1 MDGFTHFYSQFRR
14 LVPLAPAA
22 RIERGATQCGDF
34 HRQQAGEW
42 RSDHCRSGAPPEIR
56 PAQSCPPL
64 GGGGWGAGHQ
74 RATRCLPGA
83 RQPSSAAAGSWPNH
97 LGIHSMQ
104 PLRKA
109 SWGSWT
115 RKIAPGAQMAL
126 TTSFA
131 GTCWWEWQRLSRPS
145 NDSPSGRNAPFHPE
159 LWR

>member
-1 MDGFTHFYSQFRR
+1 MDGFTHFYSQIRR

-22 RIERGATQCGDF
+22 CIEPGATQCGDF
-34 HRQQAGEW
+34 HRQQAGN
-42 RSDHCRSGAPPEIR
+42 GAQTTAEVVHHQR
-56 PAQSCPPL
+56 FVQHKVALRL
-64 GGGGWGAGHQ
+64 GGWVAGHH

-97 LGIHSMQ
+97 LGIHPMR

-131 GTCWWEWQRLSRPS
+131 GTGCWEWQRLSRPS

-159 LWR
+159 SWR